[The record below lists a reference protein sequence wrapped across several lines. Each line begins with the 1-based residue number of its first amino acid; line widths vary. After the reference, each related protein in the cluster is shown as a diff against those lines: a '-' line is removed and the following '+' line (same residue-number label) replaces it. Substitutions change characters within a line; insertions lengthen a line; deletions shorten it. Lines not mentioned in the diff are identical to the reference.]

1 MTEKLDWPWRVI
13 DSPVR
18 YMRARVDAS
27 PQLAWALL
35 PVAINALLV
44 GGAGIVTSA
53 RFVAAA
59 NSIDGVVAP
68 SPPMYVLLPL
78 SVVFGLIGFAAH
90 VGAVVALD
98 AVTTQS
104 GLRGRLVE
112 LSGLAY
118 WSQVL
123 WSAPALLVMWL
134 YLDPEAFVLPSN
146 MDVMTPA
153 MAYREIVG
161 PEPLQIVMART
172 QQFAGIWLVG
182 LHATVLKVVSGFTTG
197 GTWAAGFAMGGVF
210 LGIPAV
216 LQAVVQR
223 LLF

>member
-1 MTEKLDWPWRVI
+1 MTVNLDWPWRLI

-18 YMRARVDAS
+18 CMQARLGAA

-35 PVAINALLV
+35 PVALNALLV
-44 GGAGIVTSA
+44 GGTGAVTSA
-53 RFVAAA
+53 RFAAAA
-59 NSIDGVVAP
+59 NSLHGVVAP
-68 SPPMYVLLPL
+68 PPTTYVLLPL
-78 SVVFGLIGFAAH
+78 SVVYGFLGFAAH
-90 VGAVVALD
+90 VGAVVALG
-98 AVTTQS
+98 AMTTQS

-134 YLDPEAFVLPSN
+134 YLDPEPFVLPSN

-182 LHATVLKVVSGFTTG
+182 LHATVLRVVAGFTIG
-197 GTWAAGFAMGGVF
+197 GTWAAGFAMGSVF